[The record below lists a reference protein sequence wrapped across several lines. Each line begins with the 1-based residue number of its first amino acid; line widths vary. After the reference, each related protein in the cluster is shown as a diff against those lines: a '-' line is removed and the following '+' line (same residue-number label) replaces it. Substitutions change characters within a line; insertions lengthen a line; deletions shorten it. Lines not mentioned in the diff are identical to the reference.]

1 MTELLRVSTAEAT
14 TTRPDGGSGMT
25 DESGQAVGELVQEY
39 VRLKWKRAGPPVRAR
54 TIGQHL
60 GQALR
65 SRIDVLGTD
74 GEQLLE
80 VRPSAVMQKIEE
92 LEQQAALEDRGVLEQ
107 ASRARL
113 SAQPTTLR
121 SSKRTFCIRASRRLA
136 PSQPLNGWES
146 LAGRPTS
153 PFAQLLRPSTRFG

>member
-14 TTRPDGGSGMT
+14 TTRPDGGSGMM

-39 VRLKWKRAGPPVRAR
+39 VRREQDPRVRAR

-60 GQALR
+60 GLALR

-80 VRPSAVMQKIEE
+80 VRPSAVMQRIEE
-92 LEQQAALEDRGVLEQ
+92 LEQQAALEDRGVRGR
-107 ASRARL
+107 ASGAGL
-113 SAQPTTLR
+113 SAQATTLR
-121 SSKRTFCIRASRRLA
+121 CSKRTVGSGHGA
-136 PSQPLNGWES
+136 G
-146 LAGRPTS
+146 AGRVT
-153 PFAQLLRPSTRFG
+153 

>member
-1 MTELLRVSTAEAT
+1 M
-14 TTRPDGGSGMT
+14 M

-39 VRLKWKRAGPPVRAR
+39 VRLKWKRAGPPVRVR

-60 GQALR
+60 GPALR
-65 SRIDVLGTD
+65 CRIDVLGTD

-121 SSKRTFCIRASRRLA
+121 SSKRTFVSGHRAGSRR
-136 PSQPLNGWES
+136 PS
-146 LAGRPTS
+146 R
-153 PFAQLLRPSTRFG
+153 

>member
-14 TTRPDGGSGMT
+14 TTRPDGGSGMM

-60 GQALR
+60 GPALR

-121 SSKRTFCIRASRRLA
+121 SSKRTFVFGHRQGGEHQRA
-136 PSQPLNGWES
+136 
-146 LAGRPTS
+146 
-153 PFAQLLRPSTRFG
+153 

>member
-1 MTELLRVSTAEAT
+1 
-14 TTRPDGGSGMT
+14 MT
-25 DESGQAVGELVQEY
+25 DESGQAVGELVQE

-60 GQALR
+60 GPALR

-80 VRPSAVMQKIEE
+80 VRPSAVMQRIEE

-121 SSKRTFCIRASRRLA
+121 SSKRTFVSGHGAGSRR
-136 PSQPLNGWES
+136 
-146 LAGRPTS
+146 PT
-153 PFAQLLRPSTRFG
+153 R

>member
-14 TTRPDGGSGMT
+14 TTRPDGGSGMM

-60 GQALR
+60 GPALR

-80 VRPSAVMQKIEE
+80 VRPSAVMQRIEGE
-92 LEQQAALEDRGVLEQ
+92 IQQEDILYPGMEQ
-107 ASRARL
+107 ARAVPP
-113 SAQPTTLR
+113 A
-121 SSKRTFCIRASRRLA
+121 KRAGELGREAHG
-136 PSQPLNGWES
+136 PL
-146 LAGRPTS
+146 
-153 PFAQLLRPSTRFG
+153 

>member
-14 TTRPDGGSGMT
+14 TTRPDGGSGMM

-60 GQALR
+60 GPALR

-80 VRPSAVMQKIEE
+80 VR
-92 LEQQAALEDRGVLEQ
+92 
-107 ASRARL
+107 
-113 SAQPTTLR
+113 TTLR
-121 SSKRTFCIRASRRLA
+121 SSNRTFVSGHGAGSRR
-136 PSQPLNGWES
+136 
-146 LAGRPTS
+146 PT
-153 PFAQLLRPSTRFG
+153 R

>member
-1 MTELLRVSTAEAT
+1 M
-14 TTRPDGGSGMT
+14 M

-60 GQALR
+60 GPALR

-113 SAQPTTLR
+113 SAQPTLR
-121 SSKRTFCIRASRRLA
+121 SSKKTFASGHRAGSRR
-136 PSQPLNGWES
+136 
-146 LAGRPTS
+146 PT
-153 PFAQLLRPSTRFG
+153 R